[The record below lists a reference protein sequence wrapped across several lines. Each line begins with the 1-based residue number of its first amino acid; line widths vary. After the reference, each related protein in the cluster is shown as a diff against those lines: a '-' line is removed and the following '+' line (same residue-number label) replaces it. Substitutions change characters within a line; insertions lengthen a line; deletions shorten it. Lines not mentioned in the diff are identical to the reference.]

1 MTLFFP
7 PWINMYLID
16 YCVPLVVVLKYDT
29 KSSLCM
35 NNGCVYFSFIW
46 LEIVPERVH
55 KEG

>member
-1 MTLFFP
+1 
-7 PWINMYLID
+7 MYLID
-16 YCVPLVVVLKYDT
+16 YCVPLVVVLKSDT

-35 NNGCVYFSFIW
+35 NDGCVYFSFIW